1 MPNFE
6 ISDAAAGAV
15 FVSLPNGDFVVPAKG
30 SIEVTEDVAVEL
42 RHLALVNE
50 ITEAAP
56 VADAPVEVAPA
67 EKPAKESK

>member
-15 FVSLPNGDFVVPAKG
+15 FVSLSNGNFVVPAKG
-30 SIEVTEDVAVEL
+30 SIEVAEDVAVEL

-56 VADAPVEVAPA
+56 VADAPA

>member
-15 FVSLPNGDFVVPAKG
+15 FVSLPNGDLVVPAKG
-30 SIEVTEDVAVEL
+30 SIEVTEEVAAEL

-56 VADAPVEVAPA
+56 VADAPA

>member
-30 SIEVTEDVAVEL
+30 SIEVTEEVAAEL
-42 RHLALVNE
+42 RHLALVND

-56 VADAPVEVAPA
+56 VADAPA